1 MLAQSYRGSGG
12 SFGYP
17 ASPNPADQKQLLA
30 LLGAEKIGITL
41 SVRPP
46 SMDER
51 YSRNREA

>member
-1 MLAQSYRGSGG
+1 MLAQSYRGNGG

-17 ASPNPADQKQLLA
+17 ASLNPADQKQLLA

-41 SVRPP
+41 SLHPP
-46 SMDER
+46 YIGER